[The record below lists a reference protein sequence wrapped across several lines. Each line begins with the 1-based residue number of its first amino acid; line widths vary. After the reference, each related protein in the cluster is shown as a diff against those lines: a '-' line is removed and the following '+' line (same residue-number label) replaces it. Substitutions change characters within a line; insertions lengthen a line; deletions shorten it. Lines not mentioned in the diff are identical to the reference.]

1 MKKIYKILITLF
13 IFIGCSFTAY
23 KTVFLEKTLSK
34 IPVPFSLFQENKK
47 INISKDNINIYP
59 IESTQTLKEEFKD
72 ITSLFNIEKR
82 DKPNIKSKVLN
93 TDDVNKINDD
103 LNEIYSVPNNFI
115 GKANIIGFEVD
126 NNGVYILLNFA
137 IYQDSKEIK
146 NITYSILNKDNDYSI
161 KKKTTTI
168 SDTPFLELPDEYN
181 FDKIIEVNN
190 LINNFFK
197 KDFGLNNSIFKE
209 VRGNVN
215 NITSN
220 IKYIYQDQNVVIER
234 KFGLTKN
241 IEVFKLAIPIDDVKI
256 ENLTITK

>member
-23 KTVFLEKTLSK
+23 KTGFLEKTLSK

-47 INISKDNINIYP
+47 INISKNTIDIYP
-59 IESTQTLKEEFKD
+59 IENTQTLKEDFKE

-82 DKPNIKSKVLN
+82 DKPNIKSNILDK
-93 TDDVNKINDD
+93 DDINNINND

-146 NITYSILNKDNDYSI
+146 NITYSILNKDNNYSV

-168 SDTPFLELPDEYN
+168 SDTPFLEIPDEYN

-215 NITSN
+215 NTTSY

-234 KFGLTKN
+234 KIFTKN
-241 IEVFKLAIPIDDVKI
+241 EISILWK
-256 ENLTITK
+256 ENLD